1 MSGDIESCNVKVITP
16 PHLSFTLR
24 EYLGEVSELWMAG
37 ALLICQEFEFIPCTE
52 LHACVA
58 RL

>member
-16 PHLSFTLR
+16 PHLSCTHR
-24 EYLGEVSELWMAG
+24 ECLGEVSELWMAG
-37 ALLICQEFEFIPCTE
+37 ALLICQDVEFVPCTE